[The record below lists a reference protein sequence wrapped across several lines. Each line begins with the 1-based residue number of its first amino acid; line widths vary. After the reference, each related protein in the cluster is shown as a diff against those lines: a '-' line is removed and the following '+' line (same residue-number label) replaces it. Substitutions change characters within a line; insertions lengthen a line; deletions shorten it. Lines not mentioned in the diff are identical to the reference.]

1 MYGNGYQGYYSP
13 GGYYGAAPDQLS
25 QLRMGQAQQPVQQP
39 MQPQQQQSSSGL
51 LWVQGEAG
59 AKSYLVANGSS
70 VLLMDSERQCFY
82 IKSCDASGM
91 PSMRV
96 FDYQERKPAQVPAE
110 QPAQAEYVTRE
121 DFNALVSRVDEMS
134 KRPARSK
141 MVKEAVTDEPT
152 V

>member
-1 MYGNGYQGYYSP
+1 MYGSGYQGYYSP

-25 QLRMGQAQQPVQQP
+25 QLRMGQAQQP
-39 MQPQQQQSSSGL
+39 MQQQQSNSSGL

-96 FDYQERKPAQVPAE
+96 FDYQERKPAQIPTE
-110 QPAQAEYVTRE
+110 QQPTAEYVTRE

-134 KRPARSK
+134 KRPARVK
-141 MVKEAVTDEPT
+141 AAKEAATDEPA